1 MYLNIPLHVFTILY
15 QLYYLLTDCL
25 LTIDFYHDDY
35 RDLFV
40 SITCSACANSQP
52 PAGQVQAPTWFSFRV
67 MWGLQCYVTFPS
79 LCIFPP
85 PRPPPLLT
93 QITSEAPPS
102 PLQEHTVIL
111 QRGFLKY
118 LHHDLSSNFWVYRLY
133 QLAVAWV
140 CGAAFNRC
148 GQKLE
153 ATQLSTWTFGR
164 AFSGKC
170 LHGSWL
176 QISGEGEVNTL
187 FPKCRVEKSRGDCL
201 YPRGHLAYKKTT
213 NTQ

>member
-1 MYLNIPLHVFTILY
+1 MQCMCKQSTPSWTSSSSNLVFLSGHVRPPVLCNIS
-15 QLYYLLTDCL
+15 Q
-25 LTIDFYHDDY
+25 
-35 RDLFV
+35 FV
-40 SITCSACANSQP
+40 H
-52 PAGQVQAPTWFSFRV
+52 F
-67 MWGLQCYVTFPS
+67 
-79 LCIFPP
+79 P

-140 CGAAFNRC
+140 CGTAFNRC

-164 AFSGKC
+164 AFSRKC

-213 NTQ
+213 NTR